1 MTCEEMAGQL
11 AAYLDGELIAAEVA
25 AVERHVAACAECAR
39 ELRNGRRL
47 NALLDRQLGSASP
60 EDLDERFAVL
70 WQQTGT
76 ESRPG
81 RVVRGGSSRGRSGFR
96 RTATRVAAGALAAGL
111 ALGVWW
117 MGPGAKAP
125 SESGAGPSTQV
136 EKVVK
141 PAVKPVAQAAKPRPA
156 PEAATAVARVERAAR
171 PDAKTDP
178 VAQVAQADGKLP
190 RDVRRRAAMFLDYS
204 IVRRLDELE
213 NFDRVM
219 ATGKA
224 TDDRRS

>member
-11 AAYLDGELIAAEVA
+11 AAYLDGELSAAEVA
-25 AVERHVAACAECAR
+25 AVERHVAACAE
-39 ELRNGRRL
+39 
-47 NALLDRQLGSASP
+47 
-60 EDLDERFAVL
+60 
-70 WQQTGT
+70 
-76 ESRPG
+76 SRPG
-81 RVVRGGSSRGRSGFR
+81 RVVRDGSSRGRSVFR
-96 RTATRVAAGALAAGL
+96 RTTTRVAAGALAAGL

-125 SESGAGPSTQV
+125 RESGDAPSTQV
-136 EKVVK
+136 AKVETLEKVVK
-141 PAVKPVAQAAKPRPA
+141 PAAPAVKPVAQAAKPKPA
-156 PEAATAVARVERAAR
+156 PEAPTAVARVERPAR